1 MKYVVLIFLF
11 LTSWILISGVTDY
24 ISDKLSNYYLNKVID
39 IKRDNGEFTSN
50 EEMEEYALHCII
62 VELNNRWFLR
72 VISFG
77 VLLIIF
83 MNFWKG

>member
-50 EEMEEYALHCII
+50 EEMEEYALHCIV

-77 VLLIIF
+77 VLMIIF